1 MDWNAR
7 CGVPVPMDLDIE
19 DLSMNAKRIVF
30 GALVVI
36 TAAAMTGCGWSVNV
50 KKTMGKPVEIDA
62 GISGQF
68 PAAIRAMTMR
78 GAAVTADT
86 LYIDTSG
93 TDFALS
99 ASGNVAITL
108 TDSSGNVIASS
119 TFPWIKS
126 GTRLIFSDPTSVQNW
141 LNQYPSAANAS
152 SQLVVGSTPVDG
164 QDHVISSAIVY
175 QGSTQASQVA
185 TVPAECYGKYNKV
198 MPCAQ

>member
-1 MDWNAR
+1 
-7 CGVPVPMDLDIE
+7 
-19 DLSMNAKRIVF
+19 
-30 GALVVI
+30 
-36 TAAAMTGCGWSVNV
+36 MTGCGWNVGV

-68 PAAIRAMTMR
+68 PAAIKAMAMR

-99 ASGNVAITL
+99 TSGNVAITL
-108 TDSSGNVIASS
+108 TDSSGGVIGSS

-126 GTRLIFSDPTSVQNW
+126 GTRLVFSDPTSVQNW

-152 SQLVVGSTPVDG
+152 AHLVVGNTPVDG

-175 QGSTQASQVA
+175 QGTTQASQVVTA
-185 TVPAECYGKYNKV
+185 PAECYSRIHTV